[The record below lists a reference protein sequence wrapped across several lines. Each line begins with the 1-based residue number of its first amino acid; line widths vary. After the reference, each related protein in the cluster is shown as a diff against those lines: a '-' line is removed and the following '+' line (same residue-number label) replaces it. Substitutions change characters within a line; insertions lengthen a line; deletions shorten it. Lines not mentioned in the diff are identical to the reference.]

1 MFKSIRAKVMFAT
14 AVNLV
19 LLFVVLALIAAH
31 AVRDVDIQRRA
42 DLIGEREALRQERKS
57 LGKEVAA
64 SVASRV
70 SELPPEA
77 DSADIDVVRRTAH
90 TGIAEVVVALE
101 GKPTVPADPVPGL
114 SQNIRSELLGDRKRT
129 AVEVKPLP
137 EETQGMYAVVI
148 QPITDKSGTI
158 VVGSVLIFL
167 RRPAEDEGGEFSPSR
182 ITLIYLLVG
191 FALVAIASIFF
202 TEFFLSQG
210 LLKPVRL
217 LTEAI
222 GRIARTGSVSEPIV
236 VGSSDEIGRLG
247 QMTAQMQ
254 ENLGEIA
261 EYAHAMAEGD
271 LSRELQVPGEMA
283 DALREVRENLLA
295 VTEHA
300 RIYSQGEASG
310 KLAVKGDLADA
321 FRDMAAHVD
330 QIREHVQAI
339 SRGDIYHELATSG
352 QLSEDFR
359 EMTHNLR
366 KIAEEAKVITA
377 GDLTRAVDAEG
388 ELPDAFN
395 QMVRSLG
402 SLVSQIRDS
411 VVRFGALLDDIVQSA
426 EQQATYATQQTTS
439 LLATSSTSEEI
450 AATARQ
456 IANNAAAVAAIAT
469 RTLDTAH
476 EGREGMDEAIRA
488 MEDIRAGTEEASRT
502 ILAVEQRVQGIG
514 DVVGLINDITDQ
526 TNLLAL
532 NAGIEAARAGEAG
545 KGFGVVA
552 MEIRRLAESVMLRTK
567 EITDIIDEIRNSTSA
582 AVMSSQEE
590 RKKVEAGTQTATK
603 AAESLEEI
611 VEMAEQTAD
620 AAKQISVSTQQ
631 QKSASEQLSATLKEI
646 TEVTQQSTAG
656 SKNTMT
662 SAEKLRQLSGE
673 LQRAI
678 GQFRV

>member
-1 MFKSIRAKVMFAT
+1 M
-14 AVNLV
+14 
-19 LLFVVLALIAAH
+19 
-31 AVRDVDIQRRA
+31 Q
-42 DLIGEREALRQERKS
+42 
-57 LGKEVAA
+57 
-64 SVASRV
+64 
-70 SELPPEA
+70 
-77 DSADIDVVRRTAH
+77 
-90 TGIAEVVVALE
+90 
-101 GKPTVPADPVPGL
+101 
-114 SQNIRSELLGDRKRT
+114 
-129 AVEVKPLP
+129 
-137 EETQGMYAVVI
+137 AVVI
-148 QPITDKSGTI
+148 YPITIAAASAPETAGAVFT
-158 VVGSVLIFL
+158 FL
-167 RRPAEDEGGEFSPSR
+167 KRPGADTGEASPYAW
-182 ITLIYLLVG
+182 IGFIYLLVG
-191 FALVAIASIFF
+191 FAVVAIISIIF
-202 TEFFLSQG
+202 TELFLSQG
-210 LLKPVRL
+210 LLRPIRL

-222 GRIARTGSVSEPIV
+222 GKIARTGSVSEPV
-236 VGSSDEIGRLG
+236 DVGSRDEVGRLG
-247 QMTAQMQ
+247 RMTAEMQ
-254 ENLGEIA
+254 KNLSRIA
-261 EYAHAMAEGD
+261 EHAHAMAQGD
-271 LSRELQVPGEMA
+271 LGQDVQLPGDIA
-283 DALREVRENLLA
+283 DALREIQGNLLA

-300 RIYSQGEASG
+300 RIYSQGESAGELAG
-310 KLAVKGDLADA
+310 KGELANA
-321 FRDMAAHVD
+321 FRDMAGHVD

-339 SRGDIYHELATSG
+339 SRGDIYHELTTSG

-377 GDLTRAVDAEG
+377 GDLTRSVDAAG

-395 QMVRSLG
+395 QMVRSLA

-411 VVRFGALLDDIVQSA
+411 VVRFGSLLDEIVQSA

-450 AATARQ
+450 AATSRQ
-456 IANNAAAVAAIAT
+456 IANNASAVAAIAT

-488 MEDIRAGTEEASRT
+488 MEDIRAGTEEASSR

-552 MEIRRLAESVMLRTK
+552 LEIRRLAESVMARTK

-582 AVMSSQEE
+582 AVMSSQDE
-590 RKKVEAGTQTATK
+590 RKKVETGMQIATK
-603 AAESLEEI
+603 AADSLAEI
-611 VEMAEQTAD
+611 VEMAEKTAE

-631 QKSASEQLSATLKEI
+631 QQSASEQLSATLKEI
-646 TEVTQQSTAG
+646 TEVTQQSTVG

-678 GQFRV
+678 GQFRI